1 MAELT
6 EKLKYYLNTNTSDYV
21 KKIKELQQL
30 NDKQKTELNELK
42 TKINNTNLSKN
53 DSLSV
58 VNPGEKIIAIKF
70 ECPEN
75 NIDFPMACKNTDI
88 ISRLEEKL
96 YDEYPEFKEF
106 NTYLM
111 VNGNLVKRFKTLDE
125 NGIKNGNSII
135 VNKYDNDD

>member
-1 MAELT
+1 VAELT

-21 KKIKELQQL
+21 KKIKELKQL

-75 NIDFPMACKNTDI
+75 NINFPMACKNTDI

-125 NGIKNGNSII
+125 NGIKNRNSII
-135 VNKYDNDD
+135 VNIYDE

>member
-1 MAELT
+1 MTELT

>member
-70 ECPEN
+70 ECPGN
-75 NIDFPMACKNTDI
+75 NINFPMACKNTDI
-88 ISRLEEKL
+88 
-96 YDEYPEFKEF
+96 Y
-106 NTYLM
+106 N
-111 VNGNLVKRFKTLDE
+111 
-125 NGIKNGNSII
+125 KNIN
-135 VNKYDNDD
+135 NN

>member
-1 MAELT
+1 MTELT

-42 TKINNTNLSKN
+42 TKIKNTNLSKN

>member
-1 MAELT
+1 MEELT

-58 VNPGEKIIAIKF
+58 INPGEKIIAIKF